1 MRTRHPAPMQEPILL
16 GDPELAQVC
25 ARALIHEDVTERFTH
40 GLHTYPAGLHPLAA
54 RDLMEALPG
63 ASVYDPFCGGGTV
76 LIEGRL
82 AGRVTYG
89 RDVSPVALMV
99 ARARTATPPA
109 EVITAFR
116 SAGRRMAAEA
126 RAATESPS
134 RTKLDAV
141 HSWYSRH
148 ALLELESLR
157 KAMVRAPNDI
167 QPLLAMC
174 FSSILVKVSWRRS
187 DTSPQRVKHKR
198 PPGTTAVL
206 FHKKVRELGRALDQL
221 REAFA
226 TGALTKTYRF
236 RARRQVSWDHNTC
249 DRPIAHDR
257 RRKRRMV
264 VQRGPN
270 TPHRGRWHPATTHF
284 RRIGPHLWEAT
295 MHTGVMHQIRVHA
308 AFVGLVLAGDPVYGG
323 GEPLEEAIEGAPFLL
338 HHVGFRGRFATAPVP
353 LPRWASTP

>member
-1 MRTRHPAPMQEPILL
+1 MLTT
-16 GDPELAQVC
+16 LAK
-25 ARALIHEDVTERFTH
+25 
-40 GLHTYPAGLHPLAA
+40 PAG
-54 RDLMEALPG
+54 
-63 ASVYDPFCGGGTV
+63 
-76 LIEGRL
+76 I
-82 AGRVTYG
+82 
-89 RDVSPVALMV
+89 PVF
-99 ARARTATPPA
+99 PP
-109 EVITAFR
+109 
-116 SAGRRMAAEA
+116 
-126 RAATESPS
+126 
-134 RTKLDAV
+134 
-141 HSWYSRH
+141 H
-148 ALLELESLR
+148 
-157 KAMVRAPNDI
+157 RAPEGDC
-167 QPLLAMC
+167 LLARLLAREPERAGLPWPEG
-174 FSSILVKVSWRRS
+174 FAGGLAHRLDIATSGAVAVA
-187 DTSPQRVKHKR
+187 DTPA
-198 PPGTTAVL
+198 T
-206 FHKKVRELGRALDQL
+206 LDQI